1 MEFKDKIIEKLQNEL
16 DECIKYRRRT
26 GQRNLELVSATLGN
40 LIYISYT
47 ITFNRSVYAIIH
59 RKGYL
64 ISTGFLQTG

>member
-16 DECIKYRRRT
+16 DQCIEYRCRT

-47 ITFNRSVYAIIH
+47 IKLNKSVCLCVHAIIH
-59 RKGYL
+59 RKGN
-64 ISTGFLQTG
+64 